1 MRDTWMT
8 WYKLREFWRRR
19 VTGRCCPP
27 VQELSRR
34 L

>member
-8 WYKLREFWRRR
+8 WYKLREFWAAARD
-19 VTGRCCPP
+19 GALLPP